1 LVALQKQCN
10 CGHKFTSEEEVEE
23 DGEDTEEEI
32 AIVHP
37 DVGNE
42 VLRRNFREGN
52 LYPDSLLVPAEMVF
66 DKSLVSRFWSRSCLP
81 VSLV

>member
-42 VLRRNFREGN
+42 VLREGILEKETSTRI
-52 LYPDSLLVPAEMVF
+52 LY
-66 DKSLVSRFWSRSCLP
+66 
-81 VSLV
+81 

>member
-1 LVALQKQCN
+1 MQKQCE
-10 CGHKFTSEEEVEE
+10 CGRKNISEEEIEE

-42 VLRRNFREGN
+42 VSKSN
-52 LYPDSLLVPAEMVF
+52 DLLEKAI
-66 DKSLVSRFWSRSCLP
+66 
-81 VSLV
+81 